1 MAASER
7 EALISYLRDFESLPS
22 RCMGVFPFSSD
33 DFFIRVHLLG
43 YKLFPEEIYI
53 YIYIYIYA
61 INIINIVLV

>member
-7 EALISYLRDFESLPS
+7 EALISYLWDFESLPS

-53 YIYIYIYA
+53 YIYIYTQ
-61 INIINIVLV
+61 